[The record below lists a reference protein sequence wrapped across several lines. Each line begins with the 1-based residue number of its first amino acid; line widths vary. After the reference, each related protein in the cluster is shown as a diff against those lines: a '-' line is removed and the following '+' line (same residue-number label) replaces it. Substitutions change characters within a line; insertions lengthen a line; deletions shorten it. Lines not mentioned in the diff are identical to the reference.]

1 MPRAA
6 VAVDKARLQQAAA
19 QLHAA
24 QHILITSHVRP
35 DGDAIAS
42 VLALGLALQAQGKHV
57 QMVLADGAPADFDH
71 LQGWH
76 QVVRSGQAP
85 VDLVVTVDAASQERC
100 GEALRTFPQVHIN
113 IDHHISNTNFGEL
126 NLVDPSAVATCAL
139 LAEQFAALGLEFSPG
154 VIDALLTGLLT
165 DTIGFRT
172 SNMNP
177 KALRLAADLVE
188 MGADLPA
195 LYERALLRRSFRA
208 MRYWGAGLTSLQ
220 QEPGLV
226 WGSLTLADRKAVGY
240 PGNDDAELVNNIATI
255 EGAQIT
261 VLFVEQADQQVK
273 VSWRSQGGQDVA
285 RIAAQFGG
293 GGHTAAAGAVV
304 AGSLAEAEA
313 RVLSATRA
321 ALQDA

>member
-1 MPRAA
+1 MNSQ
-6 VAVDKARLQQAAA
+6 LIQQAAA
-19 QLHAA
+19 RLRTA
-24 QHILITSHVRP
+24 QRVLVTSHVRP
-35 DGDAIAS
+35 DGDAISS

-57 QMVLADGAPADFDH
+57 QLVLADGAPADFAH
-71 LQGWH
+71 LPGWEL
-76 QVVRSGQAP
+76 VTRSGQAP

-100 GEALRTFPQVHIN
+100 GEALREFPQVHIN

-139 LAEQFAALGLEFSPG
+139 LAEQFPALGLEYSPG
-154 VIDALLTGLLT
+154 VIDALLTGILT
-165 DTIGFRT
+165 DTMGFRT

-177 KALRLAADLVE
+177 KAMRLSADLVE

-195 LYERALLRRSFRA
+195 LYERALLRRSFQA

-240 PGNDDAELVNNIATI
+240 PGNDDAELVNNISMI
-255 EGAQIT
+255 EGASIT
-261 VLFVEQADQQVK
+261 VLFVEQADKHVK
-273 VSWRSQGGQDVA
+273 ISWRSQGGKDVS

-293 GGHTAAAGAVV
+293 GGHVAAAGASVN
-304 AGSLAEAEA
+304 GSLAEAQA
-313 RVLSATRA
+313 QVLAATRA
-321 ALQDA
+321 ALAE